1 MSGDEAPARG
11 EAGADRDP
19 HADSDPN
26 GPRDVVVVGGLSAA
40 VFTARQGLDTLVI
53 DPGES
58 LLRRNAHLENFPGFP
73 LGVNA
78 RQLLDLLGEQAGDAG
93 ADRLDARATRVSAVG
108 SGDADG
114 PDPGDDIRFVVE
126 VDRGDANDHGDAN
139 SRGDA
144 IRTRYVVA
152 ATKNEVGYLAD
163 VDGIGILD
171 RGKSYVDTDERGRTG
186 VDGLYA
192 AGRLA
197 EKPHQAAV
205 CAGHGAEVGVTI
217 LEADDRGFYHDWV
230 APEGYF
236 TDRGRQVP
244 PGCEEIGDGERRERE
259 EESREAI
266 RERFAAPH
274 PDPQETHPSLEE

>member
-1 MSGDEAPARG
+1 MSGDRTPSDSE
-11 EAGADRDP
+11 RDS
-19 HADSDPN
+19 HDF
-26 GPRDVVVVGGLSAA
+26 RDVVVVGGGVAGLSTA

-53 DPGES
+53 DDGGS

-73 LGVNA
+73 LGVDA
-78 RQLLDLLGEQAGDAG
+78 RRLLDLLAEQAATAG
-93 ADRLDARATRVSAVG
+93 ADRFDGRATRVAAVG
-108 SGDADG
+108 EGESVETGGDEAV
-114 PDPGDDIRFVVE
+114 DDARFVVE
-126 VDRGDANDHGDAN
+126 VDGDDADDP
-139 SRGDA
+139 SDPSDPT
-144 IRTRYVVA
+144 RTRHVVA
-152 ATKNEVGYLAD
+152 ATKNEVGYLEG
-163 VDGIGILD
+163 VEGVGILD

-192 AGRLA
+192 AGRLG

-217 LEADDRGFYHDWV
+217 LEEDERGFYHDWV

-244 PGCEEIGDGERRERE
+244 PGCEEIDAAERRERE
-259 EESREAI
+259 EASREAI